1 MSAVVAKGGKPG
13 NGSATVSRA
22 EIASPIGPL
31 ELYGTNEGLMAIVF
45 PKHSRMAV
53 EAWIDRVIRQAKVVG
68 DEDGLEDAIGQL
80 NEYFDGS
87 RKTFDLSLDLRGTS
101 FQRRVW
107 DAVAAVP
114 YGQTRS
120 YRDVACAV
128 GQPKAVRAVGAA
140 NGANPLPLVIPCHRI
155 IGSSGGLHG
164 YGGGLDVKARL
175 LELEGVRIP
184 CPS

>member
-1 MSAVVAKGGKPG
+1 MVAKGGQPG

-22 EIASPIGPL
+22 EIESPIGL
-31 ELYGTNEGLMAIVF
+31 LALYGTIEGLLAIVF
-45 PKHSRMAV
+45 PRHSRVSV
-53 EAWIDRVIRQAKVVG
+53 EAWLDRVIGQARIVD
-68 DEDGLEDAIGQL
+68 DEQGLEEPISQVDD
-80 NEYFDGS
+80 YFAG
-87 RKTFDLSLDLRGTS
+87 RRREFELELDMRGTA

-155 IGSSGGLHG
+155 IGSQGGLHG
-164 YGGGLDVKARL
+164 YGGGLDVKAKL
-175 LELEGVRIP
+175 LELEGVKVA